1 MMAKVGYRRV
11 SSRDQHLDRQLS
23 GITLDKMFDE
33 KCSAK
38 TVNRP
43 VWQTCL
49 NYLREGDELHIHSLD
64 RVCRSGAG
72 DAVKIVESLTAQGI
86 TVEFHKEG
94 MRFNDVMTAT
104 QKGVLA
110 IIASIAQMERELIAE
125 RRDEGIVKA
134 REKGKKFGRPRAE
147 ASAEEI
153 IALREQGL
161 SMDAIARRL
170 AVGRATLYRI
180 INSTT
185 EVSHDQPC
193 I

>member
-23 GITLDKMFDE
+23 GINLDKMFDE

-94 MRFNDVMTAT
+94 MRFNGVMTAT

-161 SMDAIARRL
+161 SMDAIAKRL

>member
-43 VWQTCL
+43 VWKTCL

>member
-1 MMAKVGYRRV
+1 MAKVGYRRV
-11 SSRDQHLDRQLS
+11 SSRDQYLDRQLS
-23 GITLDKMFDE
+23 GVSLDKVFDE

-43 VWQTCL
+43 IWQTCL

-64 RVCRSGAG
+64 RVCRSGAS
-72 DAVKIVESLTAQGI
+72 DAVNIVESLTVRGI

-161 SMDAIARRL
+161 SMDAIAKRL

-185 EVSHDQPC
+185 EVSHVQPC